1 MAIGKPQR
9 GEIWIVDFDP
19 TVGSEIQ
26 KARPAVVVN
35 AHLVDLLAVR
45 IAVPLSSWQ
54 PKFKGRINVV
64 FVKASPQNG
73 LDRDSAAD
81 VVQVRCVAVERFT
94 VRKGVIEAD
103 ALEEIVAGV
112 ALAVDY
118 QA

>member
-35 AHLVDLLAVR
+35 AHIVDLLPVR
-45 IAVPLSSWQ
+45 IVVPLTSWQ
-54 PKFKGRINVV
+54 PKFQSRINVV
-64 FVKASPQNG
+64 FVRATPQNG

-81 VVQVRCVAVERFT
+81 IVQVRCVAVDRFT
-94 VRKGVIEAD
+94 EKKGVIEAD
-103 ALEEIVAGV
+103 TLEEIVAGV

-118 QA
+118 QP